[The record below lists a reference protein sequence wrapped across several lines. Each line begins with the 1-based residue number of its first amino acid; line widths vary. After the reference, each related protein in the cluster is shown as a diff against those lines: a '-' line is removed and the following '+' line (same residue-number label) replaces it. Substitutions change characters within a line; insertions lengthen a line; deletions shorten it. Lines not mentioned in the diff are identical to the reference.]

1 MAKITS
7 DSKMVEQNNGP
18 NNALDVITGFFLQ
31 VLDVLC
37 SLNDVVGGCN
47 FGASKLR
54 LKQYI
59 NIFISRVPVMMS

>member
-1 MAKITS
+1 MAKIAS

-37 SLNDVVGGCN
+37 SLNNVVGGCH
-47 FGASKLR
+47 FGASK

-59 NIFISRVPVMMS
+59 NISISRVPVMMS